1 MSLKKRLFDQLIQTG
16 RRVLPQPRFAPAS
29 LIDTVT
35 NPASYAGLADEATQA
50 LGQLLP
56 PQFRGAGFQNVPTSA
71 LGALDD
77 LRNIP
82 AGATKDL
89 AQRRAAK
96 EFSKA
101 AGSGT
106 VRVPVIPTGG
116 QPVVPGTVQM
126 LSDDVAKGAST
137 TLKQPG
143 LLNRLNP
150 LRNPGR
156 ILNPMSLR
164 GGLLYG
170 SLAEPVLSRLG
181 MDEGDKAA
189 VQGALFTPGGPVMKT
204 LGALVAHDMFNPV
217 AKGTMD
223 TPEAQ
228 RMNELF
234 NQLRTDT
241 RPEQGA
247 DLDMAAIRQMSEA
260 AAAPQVQP
268 PAPSA
273 PPNTPPVIPQTDFP
287 NIPNPA
293 ARPYAPS
300 DNAGNVGAT
309 YGNGTSTMPHANVAN
324 TVLPPNAEQILQA
337 DPMQIYQQARN
348 AAVGQDQSA
357 MNKVRDLGLAIH
369 RQQFPGMYASENA
382 MPGSMTAKD
391 ESEALTEMEP
401 SQIDQAMLDIYSGNQ
416 PVLDPNKFL
425 QLQLSGRVAR

>member
-1 MSLKKRLFDQLIQTG
+1 MPLASSLFNNLLKHG

-35 NPASYAGLADEATQA
+35 NPSTYAGLADEATQA

-56 PQFRGAGFQNVPTSA
+56 QQFRGAGFQNVPTSA

-89 AQRRAAK
+89 AQRRAAQ

-106 VRVPVIPTGG
+106 TRVPVIPTGG
-116 QPVVPGTVQM
+116 VPVRASDSFV
-126 LSDDVAKGAST
+126 LSDDVAKGASN

-164 GGLLYG
+164 GGVLYG
-170 SLAEPVLSRLG
+170 SLAEPVLSKLG
-181 MDEGDKAA
+181 LDEGDKAA
-189 VQGALFTPGGPVMKT
+189 VQTALFMPGGPVMKT
-204 LGALVAHDMFNPV
+204 LGAFAAHDMYSPV
-217 AKGTMD
+217 AKGTTD

-228 RMNELF
+228 KANELYD
-234 NQLRTDT
+234 QLRKDD

-247 DLDMAAIRQMSEA
+247 DLDMAAIRQMS
-260 AAAPQVQP
+260 QP
-268 PAPSA
+268 PAPST
-273 PPNTPPVIPQTDFP
+273 PPNTPPVIAQTNFP
-287 NIPNPA
+287 SVPNPA
-293 ARPYAPS
+293 SRPYAPS
-300 DNAGNVGAT
+300 DISGNIGAT
-309 YGNGTSTMPHANVAN
+309 YGHGTSTMPHANVAN

-337 DPMQIYQQARN
+337 DPMQIYQQARS
-348 AAVGQDQSA
+348 AAVRQDQSA

-369 RQQFPGMYASENA
+369 RQKFPLMYPAENA
-382 MPGSMTAKD
+382 MPGAMTAKD
-391 ESEALTEMEP
+391 EEEALNEIEP

>member
-56 PQFRGAGFQNVPTSA
+56 RQFRGAGFQNVPTSA

-89 AQRRAAK
+89 AQRQATK

-126 LSDDVAKGAST
+126 LPDS
-137 TLKQPG
+137 LKQPG
-143 LLNRLNP
+143 LLNRLRPKGP
-150 LRNPGR
+150 LDALGRGFQIFEGANVINDLRKGNYSGAAMNAALMFPGR
-156 ILNPMSLR
+156 TLGLAKSALMNPI
-164 GGLLYG
+164 GGTAAGLL
-170 SLAEPVLSRLG
+170 
-181 MDEGDKAA
+181 
-189 VQGALFTPGGPVMKT
+189 ALE
-204 LGALVAHDMFNPV
+204 LGAPASVAD
-217 AKGTMD
+217 GTMD

-228 RMNELF
+228 KANELYDR
-234 NQLRTDT
+234 LRKDD

-247 DLDMAAIRQMSEA
+247 GLDMDAIRQMSEA
-260 AAAPQVQP
+260 AAATEVQL

-273 PPNTPPVIPQTDFP
+273 PPNTPPVIPQTNFP
-287 NIPNPA
+287 SVPNPA

-300 DNAGNVGAT
+300 DNSGNIGAT

-348 AAVGQDQSA
+348 AAVGQDQAA

-369 RQQFPGMYASENA
+369 RQQFPQFYKTENA
-382 MPGSMTAKD
+382 MPGAMTAKD
-391 ESEALTEMEP
+391 EAEALTEIEP
-401 SQIDQAMLDIYSGNQ
+401 SQIDQAMLGIYSGNQ

-425 QLQLSGRVAR
+425 QVQLSGRVAR

>member
-1 MSLKKRLFDQLIQTG
+1 MSLQTRLFDQLIKTG
-16 RRVLPQPRFAPAS
+16 RRVLPQPRFAPVS

-35 NPASYAGLADEATQA
+35 SPSTYAGLADEATQA

-56 PQFRGAGFQNVPTSA
+56 QQFRGAGFQNVPTSA

-89 AQRRAAK
+89 AQRQAAR
-96 EFSKA
+96 EFTKA

-106 VRVPVIPTGG
+106 TRVPVIPTGG
-116 QPVVPGTVQM
+116 VPVRASDLTT
-126 LSDDVAKGAST
+126 LSDDVVKGASN

-150 LRNPGR
+150 LKNPGR

-204 LGALVAHDMFNPV
+204 LGAFVAHDMFNPA

-223 TPEAQ
+223 TPAAQ
-228 RMNELF
+228 KANELYD
-234 NQLRTDT
+234 QLRKDD

-247 DLDMAAIRQMSEA
+247 GLDMDAIRQMSEA
-260 AAAPQVQP
+260 AVAPQVQAP
-268 PAPSA
+268 PLSA
-273 PPNTPPVIPQTDFP
+273 PPNTPPVIPQTNFP
-287 NIPNPA
+287 NVPNPA

-300 DNAGNVGAT
+300 DNSGNIGAT

-348 AAVGQDQSA
+348 AAVGQDQAA

-369 RQQFPGMYASENA
+369 RQQFPQFYKTENA
-382 MPGSMTAKD
+382 MPGAMTAKD
-391 ESEALTEMEP
+391 EAEALTEIEP
-401 SQIDQAMLDIYSGNQ
+401 SQIDQAMLGVYSGNQ

-425 QLQLSGRVAR
+425 QVQLSGRVAR